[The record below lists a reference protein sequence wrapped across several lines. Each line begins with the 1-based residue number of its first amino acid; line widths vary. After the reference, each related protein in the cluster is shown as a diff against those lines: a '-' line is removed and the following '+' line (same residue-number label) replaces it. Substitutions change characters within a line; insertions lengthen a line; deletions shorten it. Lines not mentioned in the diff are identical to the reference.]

1 MTGVRAF
8 VFGPKSG
15 RLTVWNGRTGPVADF
30 RIKVDVKAAQRQLSD
45 MAKQI
50 PFAVS
55 VALNDLAFQV
65 MRKENSAMSDIF
77 KNPRPFTQ
85 RATQVEKK
93 ASKSDLTAVVSIR
106 PAQQKYIEPYED
118 GGQHS
123 SSWKL
128 GNLLVPVDGPT
139 DRFGQIPRG
148 MLERILN
155 RPDVFKGTVK
165 GITGIWQR
173 PSRGVRRDGRR
184 GTRGK
189 LNKLGTKKTGLTLL
203 YVWRPNTEVNKHLR
217 FVERGKRVVSEQSS
231 AAMSAAIQK
240 AIRTAR

>member
-1 MTGVRAF
+1 MTDVRAF

-15 RLTVWNGRTGPVADF
+15 RLSVRSGRTKPVADF
-30 RIKVDVKAAQRQLSD
+30 RIKIDVKAVQRQLSD

-50 PFAVS
+50 PFAAS

-77 KNPRPFTQ
+77 KSPRPFTQ

-106 PAQQKYIEPYED
+106 PAQQKYLEPYED

-123 SSWKL
+123 SGWKL
-128 GNLLVPVDGPT
+128 GNLLVPVDGAT
-139 DRFGQIPRG
+139 DRFGQIPKG
-148 MLERILN
+148 TLERLLN
-155 RPDVFKGTVK
+155 RPDVFMGTVK
-165 GITGIWQR
+165 GISGIWQR
-173 PSRGVRRDGRR
+173 PSRRVRRKGGR
-184 GTRGK
+184 GSKGSQ
-189 LNKLGTKKTGLTLL
+189 GAKKTALKLL

-217 FVERGKRVVSEQSS
+217 FVERGRQVIDEQSS
-231 AAMSAAIQK
+231 SAMSAAIQK